1 MADIHRAGGNPLV
14 AVVHSHLVEAVVRSH
29 LAAGVRSQAAG
40 VRSQAAG
47 AVEHNHPAVS
57 AEVDSHPVAVE
68 GNDPEAAAVAGNRPA
83 AVADSSPA
91 EGVVDRSL
99 TLLTAEVAVAA
110 G

>member
-1 MADIHRAGGNPLV
+1 MADIHRAGGNRLV
-14 AVVHSHLVEAVVRSH
+14 AVVHSHLEEVVVRSH

-40 VRSQAAG
+40 
-47 AVEHNHPAVS
+47 AVEHSHPAVT

-68 GNDPEAAAVAGNRPA
+68 GNHPEAVAVAGNHLA

-91 EGVVDRSL
+91 NGVVDRSL
-99 TLLTAEVAVAA
+99 TLPTAEVAVAA

>member
-1 MADIHRAGGNPLV
+1 MADIHRAGGNRLV
-14 AVVHSHLVEAVVRSH
+14 VVAHSHLVEAVVRSH
-29 LAAGVRSQAAG
+29 FAAG

-68 GNDPEAAAVAGNRPA
+68 GNHPEAVAVAGSRLA

-91 EGVVDRSL
+91 DGVVDRSL
-99 TLLTAEVAVAA
+99 TLPTAELAVAA

>member
-1 MADIHRAGGNPLV
+1 MADIHRAGGNRLV
-14 AVVHSHLVEAVVRSH
+14 VVVHSHLVEAVVRSH
-29 LAAGVRSQAAG
+29 LAAG

-68 GNDPEAAAVAGNRPA
+68 DNHPEAVAVAGNRPV

-99 TLLTAEVAVAA
+99 ALLTAEVAVAA

>member
-1 MADIHRAGGNPLV
+1 MADIHRAGGNRLV
-14 AVVHSHLVEAVVRSH
+14 VVVHSHLVEAVVRSH
-29 LAAGVRSQAAG
+29 LAAG

-68 GNDPEAAAVAGNRPA
+68 GNHHPDVVAVAGNRLA

-99 TLLTAEVAVAA
+99 TLPTAEVAVAA